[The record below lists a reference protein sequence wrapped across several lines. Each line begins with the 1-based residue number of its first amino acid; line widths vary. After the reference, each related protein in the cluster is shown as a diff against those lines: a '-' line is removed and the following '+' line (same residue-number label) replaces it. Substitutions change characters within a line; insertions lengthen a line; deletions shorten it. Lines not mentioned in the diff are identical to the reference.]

1 MLNTHLLKKAHA
13 GQGKTACTLYKEGY
27 NLYVLYEFQ
36 TLCSKGAPLFYWSV
50 ACSFIQSTKLVETDS
65 GAGTSGRRNTL
76 LMSPLTESN
85 ALMPAG
91 FPGALSSLKSGLQ
104 WR

>member
-1 MLNTHLLKKAHA
+1 MLKILNNDKFTTAQNRHFLVSLKIPILNTL
-13 GQGKTACTLYKEGY
+13 
-27 NLYVLYEFQ
+27 
-36 TLCSKGAPLFYWSV
+36 SKGAPLFYWSV

-91 FPGALSSLKSGLQ
+91 FPGALSSLKSGLK
-104 WR
+104 